1 MSIKYRPCTYNP
13 WLYLILHTQMHLRQ
27 SDNDVCTVLNINTTN
42 WRPIQNLRLVL
53 GNVKVSVGPFRYFSL
68 NFSFSSALNEDIYG
82 AAAESQRAAAAV
94 FPAKGSWRCHGV
106 IANMLIQNEQTG
118 THHRHLKEAFT
129 SEWTAWSTL

>member
-1 MSIKYRPCTYNP
+1 MHSVKYKYHQLEANSKSEVGTGKRKGVS
-13 WLYLILHTQMHLRQ
+13 RA
-27 SDNDVCTVLNINTTN
+27 
-42 WRPIQNLRLVL
+42 IQV
-53 GNVKVSVGPFRYFSL
+53 FL
-68 NFSFSSALNEDIYG
+68 NFSFSSTLNEDIYG